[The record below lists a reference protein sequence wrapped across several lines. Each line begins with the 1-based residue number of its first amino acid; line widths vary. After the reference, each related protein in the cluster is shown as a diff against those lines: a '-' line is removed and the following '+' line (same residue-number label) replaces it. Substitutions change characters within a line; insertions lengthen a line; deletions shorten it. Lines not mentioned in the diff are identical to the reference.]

1 MSRGCCHSSEVVP
14 AMITGR
20 IIGGSCAHP
29 GYAHEGSL
37 ARVLQ
42 DFAGDGLDPWEL
54 DTEVNAGRLGW
65 RVSLG

>member
-1 MSRGCCHSSEVVP
+1 
-14 AMITGR
+14 MITGR

-42 DFAGDGLDPWEL
+42 DFAGDGLDL
-54 DTEVNAGRLGW
+54 DTEVTAGRLGW
-65 RVSLG
+65 RVYLG